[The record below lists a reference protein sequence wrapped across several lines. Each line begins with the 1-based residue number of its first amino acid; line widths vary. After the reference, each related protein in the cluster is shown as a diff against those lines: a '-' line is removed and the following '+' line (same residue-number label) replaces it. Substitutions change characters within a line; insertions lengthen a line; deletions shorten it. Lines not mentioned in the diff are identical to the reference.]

1 MIETTKSQALQALAK
16 RLIPGKTQLLSKRPE
31 MFAPGV
37 WPGYYSKAKGV
48 NIWDLDGNKY
58 LDFSI
63 GGIGANILGYADD
76 YVDSSVINA
85 IKEGSSSSLNCYEEI
100 DLANLMISIHPWAEM
115 FRYTRSGGEAMALA
129 VRIARAHTNKGL
141 VLFCGYHGWHDWY
154 LSANIADGDNLS
166 EHLLQGLSP
175 RGVPTSLEGS
185 SIPFKYNDINSLIEL
200 VEKNSG
206 KVAAI
211 VMEPIHNVQPD
222 SGYLETI
229 RQLASDNSIVLIFDE
244 ITSGFRVAPSGIHL
258 VLGVQPD
265 IAVFSKAISNGYP
278 MSVVMGTSE
287 VMQSAQDTFMS
298 STSWT
303 ERIGPTAAIAT
314 INRYI
319 QIGAHTHLEF
329 IGKSV
334 QDALMR
340 ASKASQLEIQIE
352 GFTTLFNFRFKQ
364 KDDLAMR
371 TYFTQ
376 EMLQAGFLAAGRF
389 YAMHAH
395 TKDQVDAYELE
406 ATKIFCRI
414 AELLQEGRLMSHLVG
429 DIAHSGFKR
438 LN

>member
-1 MIETTKSQALQALAK
+1 MQVLAK
-16 RLIPGKTQLLSKRPE
+16 KLIPGKTQLLSKRPE

-37 WPGYYSKAKGV
+37 WPGYYSKAKGAH
-48 NIWDLDGNKY
+48 IWDLDGNMY

-85 IKEGSSSSLNCYEEI
+85 INSGSSSSLNCFEEI
-100 DLANLMISIHPWAEM
+100 DLAELMMSIHPWAEM
-115 FRYTRSGGEAMALA
+115 FRYTRSGGEAMALS
-129 VRIARAHTNKGL
+129 VRIARAHTNKEL
-141 VLFCGYHGWHDWY
+141 ILFCGYHGWHDWY

-166 EHLLQGLSP
+166 EHLLHGLSP
-175 RGVPTSLEGS
+175 RGVPPSLEGS
-185 SIPFKYNDINSLIEL
+185 AIPFKYNDLDSLIGL
-200 VEKNSG
+200 VEKNKG
-206 KVAAI
+206 KIAAI
-211 VMEPIHNVQPD
+211 VMEPIHNIQPD
-222 SGYLETI
+222 SGYLEAI

-258 VLGVQPD
+258 VLGVTPD
-265 IAVFSKAISNGYP
+265 IAVFSKAVSNGYP
-278 MSVVMGTSE
+278 MSIVMGGSE
-287 VMQSAQDTFMS
+287 VMQSAQETFIS

-319 QIGAHTHLEF
+319 KLEAHSHLEL

-334 QDALMR
+334 QGALKR
-340 ASKASQLEIQIE
+340 ASTASQLEIQIE
-352 GFTTLFNFRFKQ
+352 GFSTLFNFKFKH

-376 EMLQAGFLAAGRF
+376 EMLQVGFLAAGRF
-389 YAMHAH
+389 YAMYAH
-395 TKDQVDAYELE
+395 KKEHVNAYEIE
-406 ATKIFCRI
+406 ATRIFCEI
-414 AELLQEGRLMSHLVG
+414 AELLQQGNLFSHLIG
-429 DIAHSGFKR
+429 DVAHNGFRR

>member
-1 MIETTKSQALQALAK
+1 MQVLAK
-16 RLIPGKTQLLSKRPE
+16 KLIPGKTQLLSKRPE

-37 WPGYYSKAKGV
+37 WPGYYSKAKGAH
-48 NIWDLDGNKY
+48 IWDLDGNMY

-76 YVDSSVINA
+76 YVDSLVINA
-85 IKEGSSSSLNCYEEI
+85 INSGSSSSLNCFEEI
-100 DLANLMISIHPWAEM
+100 DLAELMMSIHPWAEM
-115 FRYTRSGGEAMALA
+115 FRYTRSGGEAMALS
-129 VRIARAHTNKGL
+129 VRIARAHTNKEL
-141 VLFCGYHGWHDWY
+141 ILFCGYHGWHDWY

-175 RGVPTSLEGS
+175 RGVPPSLEGS
-185 SIPFKYNDINSLIEL
+185 AIPFKYNDLVSLIAL
-200 VEKNSG
+200 VEKNKG
-206 KVAAI
+206 KIAAI
-211 VMEPIHNVQPD
+211 VMEPIHNIQPD
-222 SGYLETI
+222 SGYLEAI

-244 ITSGFRVAPSGIHL
+244 ITSGFRVAPSGLHL
-258 VLGVQPD
+258 VLGVEPD
-265 IAVFSKAISNGYP
+265 IAVFSKAVSNGYP
-278 MSVVMGTSE
+278 MSIVMGRSE

-319 QIGAHTHLEF
+319 KLEAHIHLEF

-334 QDALMR
+334 QNALKR
-340 ASKASQLEIQIE
+340 ASSESRLEIQIE
-352 GFTTLFNFRFKQ
+352 GFSTLFNFKFNH

-376 EMLQAGFLAAGRF
+376 EMLQVGFLAAGRF
-389 YAMHAH
+389 YAMYAH
-395 TKDQVDAYELE
+395 KKEHVEAYEIE
-406 ATKIFCRI
+406 ATRIFCEI
-414 AELLQEGRLMSHLVG
+414 AELLQQGKLFSHLIG
-429 DIAHSGFKR
+429 DVAHNGFRR